1 MSAVDQLDDAP
12 LARWRA
18 KPAEFIE
25 TVLYNPETGGPF
37 VLLDAERE
45 FLKHSYQLDENGR
58 LLYPEQVY
66 ACPKKSGKTGFA
78 ALHLITTIL
87 LFGGRFGEAYA
98 LANDQEQ
105 AQSRVFAAIRNIV
118 QASPLLRNE
127 AKITADKIT
136 FPNFYNAMICT
147 LASNYATAAGANPVE
162 STFDELWAYSSER
175 SHRLWDE
182 MVPPPTRKIACRLTV
197 TYAGFSG
204 ESVVLEDLYKRG
216 LELPQ
221 VGPDLYAGDGLLMFW
236 SHTPIAYWQTTQSWL
251 DSMRRSLRPN
261 QYLRMI
267 ENRFVISEGSFITP
281 DQWDAIIDPDM
292 RPVLGDKALQ
302 IVVGIDASVK
312 YDSTA
317 LVAVNFDYATQ
328 RCRLVTHRIFQ
339 PSPDDPLSFEDTV
352 ERTILEWQ
360 QRFQLQACYFDPFQ
374 MVSTSQRLAKHG
386 IKIEEFPQSPGNL
399 TLASQ
404 TLYELIWGRN
414 LTVYPDEA
422 IRLAVSRA
430 IAVET
435 SRGWRIAKEKQ
446 SHKIDVVVALAMAC
460 HGAMQKQTSYNLY
473 LPGLWE

>member
-1 MSAVDQLDDAP
+1 MSAVLELDEAP
-12 LARWRA
+12 LDRWRA

-25 TVLYNPETGGPF
+25 TVLHNPETGKPF

-58 LLYPEQVY
+58 LRYPEQVY

-78 ALHLITTIL
+78 GLHMLTTIL
-87 LFGGRFGEAYA
+87 LYGGRLAEGYA

-147 LASNYATAAGANPVE
+147 VASNYATAAGANPVE

-182 MVPPPTRKIACRLTV
+182 MIPPPTRQIACRLTT
-197 TYAGFSG
+197 TYAGFSN
-204 ESVVLEDLYKRG
+204 ESVVLEDLYRRG
-216 LELPQ
+216 LALPQ

-236 SHTPIAYWQTTQSWL
+236 SHEPIAHWQTQSWL

-267 ENRFVISEGSFITP
+267 ENRFVVSEGSFITP
-281 DQWDAIIDPDM
+281 DQWDAIVDPDM
-292 RPVLGDKALQ
+292 RPMLGDRATQ

-312 YDSTA
+312 HDSTA
-317 LVAVNFDYATQ
+317 LCAVSFHWGTQ
-328 RCRLVTHRIFQ
+328 RCRLVTHRVFQ
-339 PSPDDPLSFEDTV
+339 PSPDEPLDFEGTV
-352 ERTILEWQ
+352 ERTLLEW
-360 QRFQLQACYFDPFQ
+360 RKCFQLQAVYFDPWQ
-374 MVSTSQRLAKHG
+374 MVSTSQRLA
-386 IKIEEFPQSPGNL
+386 S
-399 TLASQ
+399 TAS
-404 TLYELIWGRN
+404 R
-414 LTVYPDEA
+414 
-422 IRLAVSRA
+422 SRSIHKA
-430 IAVET
+430 SAT
-435 SRGWRIAKEKQ
+435 SHSLRR
-446 SHKIDVVVALAMAC
+446 HC
-460 HGAMQKQTSYNLY
+460 TS
-473 LPGLWE
+473 